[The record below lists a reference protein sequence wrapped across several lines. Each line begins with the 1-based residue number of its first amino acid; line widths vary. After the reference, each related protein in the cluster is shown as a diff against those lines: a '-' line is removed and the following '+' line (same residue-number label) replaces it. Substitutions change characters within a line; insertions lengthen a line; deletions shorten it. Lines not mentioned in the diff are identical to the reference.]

1 MICSYLHET
10 NERFSV
16 PVTFTSLADPKEESI
31 LLFKKKKMKNSYRM
45 FVKIHA
51 YIFKVE
57 YLQRPYCL
65 IGL

>member
-1 MICSYLHET
+1 
-10 NERFSV
+10 
-16 PVTFTSLADPKEESI
+16 
-31 LLFKKKKMKNSYRM
+31 M

-65 IGL
+65 IGLQIELLNA